1 MVLEEENYSRE
12 RGFVASFSP
21 DDARDTRVVLFRWRV
36 PPRVI
41 SVATSRPLSRLIA
54 GTWFEFTAEFTKRPG
69 RSFVRHG
76 ASYNAIPF
84 RIRNSTKGR
93 KYWNKIKTACVE
105 ISTSRRIKYQFFVS
119 FLIVPCLI
127 SFFRAIVFRSKKIVR
142 IPSVVRRV
150 KQNSKENFDKKWLF
164 RKDIPWNVSF
174 ESVTYTRCSRLRG
187 VAWH

>member
-1 MVLEEENYSRE
+1 MKFLFSWNRFSLSRILFSKWRRSTTRENTIREMVLEEENYSRE

-105 ISTSRRIKYQFFVS
+105 ISTSRIKNKISIFRFLFNRTMFNLFF
-119 FLIVPCLI
+119 
-127 SFFRAIVFRSKKIVR
+127 
-142 IPSVVRRV
+142 
-150 KQNSKENFDKKWLF
+150 
-164 RKDIPWNVSF
+164 
-174 ESVTYTRCSRLRG
+174 
-187 VAWH
+187 